1 MENNIMHKER
11 SDGLLTCFISAPAGV
26 NLSKIRQL
34 LFEKGLELL
43 HPSEIAT
50 YGQSIS
56 EKISELI
63 SQADLFLAVFD
74 KSYESGNTFFE
85 LGIAA
90 SQRKQIIIL
99 SPPNFELPSDLTG
112 FLFLRAGADNIEAL
126 GFAID
131 QLLEAPNIKKKKRQL
146 KKSSIRTK
154 PSTVKSIDLLEKFNL
169 LSQGVTGYKLERFV
183 AEMLKESGVSIVR
196 QSERQD
202 YGADFAIWSDDLGT
216 ILGNPILINI
226 KKSIRSHDQV
236 KQITNQ
242 LTGYLHKTNSRSA
255 LVLYLEGIPSR
266 EAQNIA
272 RVFNIFFFQIGEFV
286 QQIQDRSFVDV
297 IRTRRNIVA
306 HGGGV

>member
-11 SDGLLTCFISAPAGV
+11 SDDLLTCFISAPAGV
-26 NLSKIRQL
+26 NLSKIRHL
-34 LFEKGLELL
+34 LSKKGLELH
-43 HPSEIAT
+43 HPSEIAP
-50 YGQSIS
+50 YGQIS

-85 LGIAA
+85 LGIATA
-90 SQRKQIIIL
+90 QRKQIIIL
-99 SPPNFELPSDLTG
+99 SPPNFELPSDLAG
-112 FLFLRAGADNIEAL
+112 FLFLRADADNIEAL

-131 QLLEAPNIKKKKRQL
+131 QLLEAPIIKKKKRHH

-169 LSQGVTGYKLERFV
+169 LSQGVTGYKLESFV
-183 AEMLKESGVSIVR
+183 TEMLKESGVSIVR
-196 QSERQD
+196 QSESPD

-216 ILGNPILINI
+216 ILGNPILIEI

-242 LTGYLHKTNSRSA
+242 LTGCLQKTNSRSA

-266 EAQNIA
+266 EAQSIA

-306 HGGGV
+306 HGGEV

>member
-11 SDGLLTCFISAPAGV
+11 SVDLLTCFISAPAGV

-131 QLLEAPNIKKKKRQL
+131 QLLEAPIIKKKKRQL

-169 LSQGVTGYKLERFV
+169 LSQGVTGYKLESFV
-183 AEMLKESGVSIVR
+183 AEMLKESGVIVR
-196 QSERQD
+196 QSERHD

-242 LTGYLHKTNSRSA
+242 LTGYLQKTNSRSA

-306 HGGGV
+306 HGGEV

>member
-11 SDGLLTCFISAPAGV
+11 SVDLLTCFISAPAGV

-131 QLLEAPNIKKKKRQL
+131 QLLEAPIIKKKKRQL

-169 LSQGVTGYKLERFV
+169 LSQGVTGYKLESFV

-306 HGGGV
+306 HGGEV